1 VNLFAQIKI
10 DQVGDNWVSQVESA
24 ILYLKENDSQKYHL
38 FETYCK
44 KISFWN
50 GNYSSTEGNDVIV
63 ISLSDMKLNSIE
75 NLSTILVHESK
86 HLEILNNS
94 KVYELEIGDEILGV
108 WGTSILDQKMAKVEV
123 GDEVRIIFNGKKV
136 SEKTKRQYKDFT
148 VQHRKVEVADSIDT
162 SDLPF

>member
-1 VNLFAQIKI
+1 MRLLTIYFLLFLNVNLFAQIKI
-10 DQVGDNWVSQVESA
+10 DQVGDNWVSQVESS

-44 KISFWN
+44 RISFWN

-94 KVYELEIGDEILGV
+94 KVYDEQTEECICYEYELEYLLNLKDCPFFLIQNCKKKIL
-108 WGTSILDQKMAKVEV
+108 LYC
-123 GDEVRIIFNGKKV
+123 N
-136 SEKTKRQYKDFT
+136 DF
-148 VQHRKVEVADSIDT
+148 
-162 SDLPF
+162 